1 MTEKDLAGYVVH
13 GEFNGTNWRPE
24 IDYAFLHWNR
34 NISNNVGYFGISW
47 SYSPGDTCLSV
58 GYPDDKEDGEYL
70 YKSTSTITSINN
82 CVIDSNNY
90 CMPGQSGSPLYL
102 PGGYAIGITS
112 GNAND
117 RSIFS
122 VQLDNGITTW
132 LNQNGYFD

>member
-58 GYPDDKEDGEYL
+58 GYPDDKEDSEYL

-90 CMPGQSGSPLYL
+90 SMPGQSGSPLFL

-112 GNAND
+112 ATTGEHSM
-117 RSIFS
+117 RS

>member
-82 CVIDSNNY
+82 CVI
-90 CMPGQSGSPLYL
+90 
-102 PGGYAIGITS
+102 AIGITS
-112 GNAND
+112 ATTGEHSM
-117 RSIFS
+117 RS

>member
-1 MTEKDLAGYVVH
+1 MANLTEQ
-13 GEFNGTNWRPE
+13 T
-24 IDYAFLHWNR
+24 
-34 NISNNVGYFGISW
+34 
-47 SYSPGDTCLSV
+47 GDQRLTTPF
-58 GYPDDKEDGEYL
+58 YIGEYL

-90 CMPGQSGSPLYL
+90 SMPGQSGSPLFL

-112 GNAND
+112 ATTGEHSM
-117 RSIFS
+117 RS

>member
-82 CVIDSNNY
+82 CVTTACRDRVAHHY
-90 CMPGQSGSPLYL
+90 FYL
-102 PGGYAIGITS
+102 E
-112 GNAND
+112 D
-117 RSIFS
+117 MLL
-122 VQLDNGITTW
+122 V
-132 LNQNGYFD
+132 